1 MLPNRMEPMMN
12 EGPIITNYSPIS
24 SKGGK
29 RKTRKTRRFRNRTKK
44 NKSRR
49 RFF

>member
-1 MLPNRMEPMMN
+1 MLPNRMGPMMN

-24 SKGGK
+24 SKGG
-29 RKTRKTRRFRNRTKK
+29 RKLRKTRRFRNRTKK